1 MANLTMTRLV
11 LAMIAA
17 LFLVVPASAAEND
30 TSADREVKN
39 RARLEELQAL
49 EAIQKRRE
57 FQLQQQQYREQD
69 RQVIQ
74 PPPLDVPIMQPGG
87 IRR

>member
-1 MANLTMTRLV
+1 MIRLAFLT
-11 LAMIAA
+11 IAA
-17 LFLVVPASAAEND
+17 AFMLALAAPASAADND

-57 FQLQQQQYREQD
+57 YQLQQQIYRELD
-69 RQVIQ
+69 RQVV
-74 PPPLDVPIMQPGG
+74 PPPRPDVPIMQPGG
-87 IRR
+87 VRR